1 MITDAEI
8 KVQGMKALNLALG
21 EIGAEKFVT
30 LLLRAPFDYTQWQ
43 RQLWPGKSV
52 AELSQAAMQM
62 RRTQGSAGR
71 KARAKAVTTTRR
83 SPG

>member
-21 EIGAEKFVT
+21 EVGAEKFVT

-52 AELSQAAMQM
+52 AELSQAAMQL
-62 RRTQGSAGR
+62 RQAQRSGGR
-71 KARAKAVTTTRR
+71 KVRGKATPTRR
-83 SPG
+83 SRG